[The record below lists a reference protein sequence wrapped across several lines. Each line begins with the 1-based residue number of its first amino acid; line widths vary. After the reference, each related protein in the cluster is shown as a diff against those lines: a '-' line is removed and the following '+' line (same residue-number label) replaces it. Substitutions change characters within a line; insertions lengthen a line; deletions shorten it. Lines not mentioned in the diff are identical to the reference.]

1 LQMRSIQ
8 VSSNNN
14 LTNGIEIC
22 RALRSIPDTILKD
35 HFLHL
40 LRDIR
45 STAEIQQNKTLLDW
59 LDHKRANRWILTC
72 VSRATTGMSHSDW
85 YSTNSSTNI
94 AESAHAQSHREGKNL
109 TLVSAVQSGQKLD
122 LRQFELER
130 AAHSFGIA
138 SKYGN
143 SSMTGRAKKNSI
155 RQRKTQVRMNEKE
168 KSTDKWDWVLK
179 KAEKMKK
186 QGISQKVI
194 DDFVSSHLLS
204 DTSSGIL

>member
-1 LQMRSIQ
+1 M
-8 VSSNNN
+8 
-14 LTNGIEIC
+14 
-22 RALRSIPDTILKD
+22 
-35 HFLHL
+35 
-40 LRDIR
+40 
-45 STAEIQQNKTLLDW
+45 LDW

-72 VSRATTGMSHSDW
+72 LSRATTGMSHSDW

-94 AESAHAQSHREGKNL
+94 AESAHAQSHREGTNL
-109 TLVSAVQSGQKLD
+109 TLVSAIQTGQKLD

-143 SSMTGRAKKNSI
+143 SSMTGRATKNAI
-155 RQRKTQVRMNEKE
+155 RQGKRQAQMKEKE
-168 KSTDKWDWVLK
+168 KNTDKWDWVLK

-194 DDFVSSHLLS
+194 DDFVHSHLPS
-204 DTSSGIL
+204 DTT